1 MAVQDLSRITIA
13 YKAQADMGDLADGAG
28 ATGLEVTP
36 SSGLQMQSAQVES
49 ALIRRSKMRRKARPG
64 SISVSGEY
72 GSELQVAA
80 FDPIIEAVLGG
91 TWAAPIV
98 LDETDLTSATIS
110 ADGETITFAG
120 GDPADEG
127 VRPGMM
133 ARFTDMSVTANNG
146 LWFPILE
153 MSGTNGR
160 IWTVPEGYLVDNTTD
175 TDFTVTVARS
185 VYTTTPYVERYFTV
199 EEYGD
204 VLGRSKLGVDAKW
217 NSFSVSQQPDQIA
230 QISMGLG
237 ARELRHLP
245 EIDSPNFTA
254 PVFSGGR
261 VLYLQDG
268 AVYVN
273 GERRLDLTGLQF
285 GLEAPLSTVPMISS
299 RFSPDIFTGQF
310 GFAGQL
316 TGVVQDGDDL
326 RAFLEEDDISL
337 HVRFSESDDPASDF
351 ISFYFGDL
359 SYGGYTDSAGGEGAQ
374 IKTIPLNGG
383 EDGRGGFYAPT
394 TMLVSTSHVPA

>member
-13 YKAQADMGDLADGAG
+13 YKEQADMGTLATGSG

-49 ALIRRSKMRRKARPG
+49 QLIRRSKMRRKARPG
-64 SISVSGEY
+64 SISVSADY
-72 GSELQVAA
+72 GSELQVGA

-91 TWAAPIV
+91 DFASPIE
-98 LDETDLTSATIS
+98 LDETDLTSCTITGG
-110 ADGETITFAG
+110 GETVTFAA
-120 GDPADEG
+120 GDPADDG
-127 VRPGMM
+127 VRVGMM
-133 ARFTDMSVTANNG
+133 ARFSGLSVAANNG
-146 LWFPILE
+146 VWFPILA
-153 MSGTNGR
+153 MGGTNGR
-160 IWTVPEGYLVDNTTD
+160 VWTVPEGYLLDNSVDSEFD
-175 TDFTVTVARS
+175 VEVARS
-185 VYTTTPYVERYFTV
+185 VYTTTPYKERYFTI

-204 VLGRSKLGVDAKW
+204 ILGRSKLGVDAKW

-237 ARELRHLP
+237 AREMRHLP
-245 EIDSPNFTA
+245 ALDSPNFTDPA
-254 PVFSGGR
+254 FGGGR

-273 GERRLDLTGLQF
+273 GEKRLDLTGLQF
-285 GLEAPLSTVPMISS
+285 GLEAPLSTVPVISS

-310 GFAGQL
+310 GFTGQL

-337 HVRFSESDDPASDF
+337 HVRFSESDNPAAPF

-383 EDGRGGFYAPT
+383 EDGRGGFHAPT